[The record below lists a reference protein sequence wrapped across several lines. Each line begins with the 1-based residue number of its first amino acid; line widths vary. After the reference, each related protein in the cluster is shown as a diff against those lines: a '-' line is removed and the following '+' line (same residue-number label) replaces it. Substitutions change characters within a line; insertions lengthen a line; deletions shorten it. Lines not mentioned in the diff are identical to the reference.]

1 MRILRRTKTRQRFNK
16 TPNNLV
22 GPQMKVFV
30 PWYQDHGMKPMEAVK
45 VVRCMK
51 QLQASALDEIIWE
64 GLDQLTDISPLSEYD
79 LIIALPSSYGLVNRI
94 MEEISIQYDYH
105 RHMLVSGL
113 MYKLPSSEMM
123 IDWKKAHREGS
134 EKTIPRLESFYQ
146 KVKSG
151 AFQIKEHA
159 GSNRRYLYNFLTF
172 NQNHVAFELLKKAG
186 RILLV
191 DDTYGIGA
199 SLTEALR
206 IIREINPTV
215 DARGFC
221 LIHDFP
227 CRTKMCSQTLAGGI
241 SF

>member
-22 GPQMKVFV
+22 GPQMKLFV
-30 PWYQDHGMKPMEAVK
+30 PWYQDYGMTRMEAVK

-51 QLQASALDEIIWE
+51 RLEASKLDEIIQE
-64 GLDQLTDISPLSEYD
+64 GLDQLTDISLLSGYD
-79 LIIALPSSYGLVNRI
+79 LIIALPSSYGLVSRI
-94 MEEISIQYDYH
+94 MSELFIQYDNIGGK
-105 RHMLVSGL
+105 LIEGL
-113 MYKLPSSEMM
+113 MYKLPSSEMK
-123 IDWKKAHREGS
+123 IDWEKAHREGS

-172 NQNHVAFELLKKAG
+172 NQNHIAFELLKKAR

-215 DARGFC
+215 EARGFC